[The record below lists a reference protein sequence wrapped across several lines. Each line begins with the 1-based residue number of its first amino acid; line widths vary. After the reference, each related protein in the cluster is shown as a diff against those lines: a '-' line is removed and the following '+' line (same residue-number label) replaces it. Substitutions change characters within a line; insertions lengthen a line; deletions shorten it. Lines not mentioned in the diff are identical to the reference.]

1 MRFGI
6 VSPAT
11 PDVPAHATTAEA
23 LGFDAGWL
31 FDSHMVY
38 SDVYVIMAL
47 CAQQT
52 RRMTFGTGVAVAPTR
67 IAPVTAHSIATL
79 NRLFPGR
86 VALGIG
92 TGNTGRRTMGMPPMG
107 VAAFREYLLVV
118 KGLLRGE
125 TVDYREGDRVR
136 PIRLMHPD
144 RGIIDLDGPI
154 PILVGAFGPKALE
167 LAGEVGD
174 GYITF
179 WGGPDDLRA
188 ARGLLDKGAAKAHRS
203 LAADGFRTVC
213 FHNVYVTR
221 PGERVDSEQA
231 RMAVGPSIFS
241 ALRYQIHAG
250 SLAVDANGKPIGV
263 PEALARPLERF
274 MGWMKREKIDPDRD
288 FARFYE
294 NYFLRLRKEHYE
306 LLDADVIRTIAIVG
320 PPDECLE
327 RVRQFAA
334 AGATDFGIVLGGNAH
349 ELMTRFAREVI
360 QRWR

>member
-6 VSPAT
+6 VSPAL
-11 PDVPAHATTAEA
+11 PDVPGHAASAEA
-23 LGFDAGWL
+23 LGFEAGWL

-86 VALGIG
+86 VELGIG

-107 VAAFREYLLVV
+107 VGAFREYLKVV

-144 RGIIDLDGPI
+144 RGIIDLNGPI

-179 WGGPDDLRA
+179 WGGPEDLRA
-188 ARGLLDKGAAKAHRS
+188 ARGLLDKGAAKANRN

-250 SLAVDANGKPIGV
+250 SLAVDASGKPIGV

-274 MGWMKREKIDPDRD
+274 MGWMKRENIDPDRD
-288 FARFYE
+288 FARFYD
-294 NYFLRLRKEHYE
+294 NYFLRLRKEHYD
-306 LLDADVIRTIAIVG
+306 LLDAEVMRTIPIVG
-320 PPDECLE
+320 PPDECLD
-327 RVRQFAA
+327 RLRQFAA

-360 QRWR
+360 RRWG